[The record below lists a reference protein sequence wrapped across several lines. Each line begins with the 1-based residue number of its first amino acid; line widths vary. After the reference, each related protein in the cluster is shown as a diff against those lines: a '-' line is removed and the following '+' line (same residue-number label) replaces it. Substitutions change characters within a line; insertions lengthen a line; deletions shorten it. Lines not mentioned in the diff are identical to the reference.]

1 MKTVLLFWCLI
12 FLSGISLFAQVS
24 GSALQFDG
32 NNDYINFGNSSTFNI
47 DSAVTFE
54 IWINPDT
61 IQNGFILNK
70 WVNFQEDKQMVYTG
84 GHVTFYLHNVFAGVA
99 LVSPSIVPVHQYT
112 HVAAT
117 YDGSTAKLYVNG
129 VLDTSESVGSSP
141 SNSSGML
148 YMGSNPD
155 RFDFIAPFKGILD
168 EFRIWNIAR
177 TQSEI
182 QSTMNQSLNGN
193 EPGLVGYWRFDE
205 GTGPTTAD
213 LTSNGNT
220 GNISGAVWVGGATAI
235 NNDVNNP
242 RSFIITQNYP
252 NPFNPATKINYTLP
266 FESLVKAEV
275 YNNLGEKVTDLV
287 NNKISAGDHSIDFNA
302 GNLPSGIYF
311 YQFTIVSLNDGSTT
325 RTTKKMVLLK

>member
-1 MKTVLLFWCLI
+1 MKTVLLFWCLLS
-12 FLSGISLFAQVS
+12 LSGMCLFAQVS

-32 NNDYINFGNSSTFNI
+32 SNDYIDFGNSSAFNI

-54 IWINPDT
+54 VWLNPDT
-61 IQNGFILNK
+61 TLNGFILNK

-99 LVSPSIVPVHQYT
+99 LVSSSIVPVHQYT

-117 YDGSTAKLYVNG
+117 YDGSVAKLYVNG
-129 VLDTSESVGSSP
+129 VLDTSKSVGSQP

-155 RFDFIAPFKGILD
+155 RFDVIAPFKGILD
-168 EFRIWNIAR
+168 EFRIWDIAR
-177 TQSEI
+177 TQSQI

-205 GTGPTTAD
+205 GTGPITAD

-220 GNISGAVWVGGATAI
+220 GTISGALWVGGTTAI
-235 NNDVNNP
+235 NKDVNTP
-242 RSFIITQNYP
+242 WTFIITQNYP

-266 FESLVKAEV
+266 TESIVKVDV
-275 YNNLGEKVTDLV
+275 YNSIGENVDELV
-287 NNKISAGDHSIDFNA
+287 NGKVSAGDHSIDFNA

-311 YQFTIVSLNDGSTT
+311 YQFTVISLTDGSTIM
-325 RTTKKMVLLK
+325 KANKMVLLR